1 MNPRLKALAD
11 AGISIWLDDLSRARI
26 TSGNLE
32 ELMEN
37 SSVVGVT
44 TNPTIFAAALSK
56 GADYAEQLR
65 ELGNISLD
73 EAITTLT
80 TTDVRNACDL
90 MANIY
95 AETGGFDGRVSIEVE
110 PTIAHDTDA
119 TVAQAIELHD
129 LVDREN
135 VLIKIPATKAGLP
148 AITDTIAAGVS
159 VNVTL
164 IFSSQRYREV
174 AEAYI
179 EGLEKAAAA
188 GLDLAKIHSVASV
201 FVSRVDTEVDARLE
215 AAGHPELNGKAGIAN
230 SQVTFAEYE
239 DIFGSERFAALAAKG
254 ANRQRP
260 LWASTGTKNPA
271 YSDTLYVS
279 ELIAP
284 GCVNT
289 MPEKTMNA
297 YADHGEP
304 GLPLPGTG
312 GVGQATL
319 DTITAAGVDLTDVFQ
334 TLEDE
339 AVEKF
344 IASWHELIE
353 SVRQA
358 MEAVS

>member
-271 YSDTLYVS
+271 YPDTLYVS